1 MIIVGPTG
9 YQALRPTG
17 HQVER
22 PVADIGEVDTTPAP
36 VGLGTDPDA
45 RRLKWEAKVDG
56 NRPLGAWE
64 LYRALNDA
72 LDEGHDQFDL
82 SNRDARL
89 ALILMGGLNAALVVL
104 ASQTSLGAGL
114 STVER
119 QIEGAVIAVY
129 ALFAIGFMLQAVDAL
144 RPTHYRPQFDRWS
157 KDRDDF
163 PPGVRYFEDV
173 VARDTEAHWQAWRN
187 VSLQQLNADLAVQLH
202 SVCLK
207 NQARKLALRGLYRS
221 LRNMAVV
228 FSAILLLF
236 AIFSVL

>member
-1 MIIVGPTG
+1 M
-9 YQALRPTG
+9 
-17 HQVER
+17 
-22 PVADIGEVDTTPAP
+22 D
-36 VGLGTDPDA
+36 GT
-45 RRLKWEAKVDG
+45 
-56 NRPLGAWE
+56 RPLGAWE

-89 ALILMGGLNAALVVL
+89 ALMLMGGLNAALVVL
-104 ASQTSLGAGL
+104 ASQASLGAGL
-114 STVER
+114 SAVER
-119 QIEGAVIAVY
+119 QIEGGVIAIY
-129 ALFAIGFMLQAVDAL
+129 ALFAIAFLLQAIDAL
-144 RPTHYRPQFDRWS
+144 RPQHFRPQFDKWPT
-157 KDRDDF
+157 DRNDL
-163 PPGVRYFEDV
+163 PRGVRYYEDV
-173 VARDTEAHWQAWRN
+173 VERDTASHWNAWRDI
-187 VSLQQLNADLAVQLH
+187 SLQQLNAELAVQLH